1 MAKPRRGFVF
11 ALDARILA
19 EGSRVQRDGEFSFY
33 GLQLANRLHLPK
45 IQVYRSLRRLTEMGL
60 VDRWWEDQDLATAE
74 GRPRRRLYALNQ
86 HGRDALPFAI
96 RGARAIGRSSPKD
109 SNSVTPPA
117 RRRMRR
123 GRTHP

>member
-1 MAKPRRGFVF
+1 MAKPRRGYLFS
-11 ALDARILA
+11 LDARVLA
-19 EGSRVQRDGEFSFY
+19 EGSRVQRGGEPSFY

-45 IQVYRSLRRLTEMGL
+45 IQVYRALRRLTEMGL

-74 GRPRRRLYALNQ
+74 GRPRRRLYARNQ

-96 RGARAIGRSSPKD
+96 RGTRAIGRSSPKD
-109 SNSVTPPA
+109 SNSVRPRA